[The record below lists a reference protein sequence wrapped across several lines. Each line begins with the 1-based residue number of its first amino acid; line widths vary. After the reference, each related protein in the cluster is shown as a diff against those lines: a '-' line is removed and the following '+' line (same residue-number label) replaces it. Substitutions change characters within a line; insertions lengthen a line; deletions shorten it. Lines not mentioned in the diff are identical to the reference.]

1 MPQDSVLPSQQP
13 PDPSDARPKQNQQ
26 NEVVRLQSEITNEI
40 ARDAPEI
47 ATSIFGDNA
56 DHPDMAQVSNQQLD
70 QVYRQKFLSGSPDDR
85 QWLQGEARRDPA
97 QFLKIAERINVKLP
111 EPTPPPELP
120 PPAPP
125 MPGADTS
132 ACSVTAPADGRTA
145 VCASGADTAT
155 GWTCLTRTDAWRGER
170 NSARSGHPGSERP
183 APAAIGH
190 VT

>member
-26 NEVVRLQSEITNEI
+26 NEVVRLQSEITDEI

-125 MPGADTS
+125 IPAPIPAPVALPPPPMAAPPSAPAAPIPLQAGPALPGPMPGA
-132 ACSVTAPADGRTA
+132 ASVTAPAA
-145 VCASGADTAT
+145 VILGPNGQPLPPSGM
-155 GWTCLTRTDAWRGER
+155 
-170 NSARSGHPGSERP
+170 
-183 APAAIGH
+183 
-190 VT
+190 